1 MAVFH
6 DVDLK
11 LFKGIDGTIVN
22 PANPYEQGSAYF
34 THGDLGD
41 QVQNHMEEL
50 AEKTE
55 VGRRDFFRSACGFA
69 GAMLAVNA
77 ATGMKF
83 FNVNEAEARE
93 VAATAEVKSF
103 LKGNMGPVVD
113 QHTHICTRAEGY
125 IRGVNTTDA
134 GMYFVDLLDGLG
146 KAMGLPNGTS
156 DMNVEN
162 YGKLL
167 LDGSDTDVGIFN
179 PFGFREDYG
188 GKDMIPME
196 EQAEVKAMWP
206 DRTIMMAGGLTP
218 NQGVT
223 ETLERLEDYVT
234 NYSTSGLKLYTFDST
249 PQKGWWFDDEKRAYP
264 MWEKC
269 LELGINNVGC
279 HKGIPFGQFMARYA
293 HVEDFDQAC
302 DDFLDINF
310 IAFHSAW
317 PYHEELAALKMFK
330 PHRTN
335 LYCEI
340 GSTFAATVSSRP
352 LDCAHVLGTLL
363 RDVGSDYVMW
373 GTDSLLWGNP
383 QWQIDAF
390 RRFQIPDELVEGHG
404 YPQLTD
410 EIKSKVLGGNAARIW
425 GLQSATNELG
435 QPTYRVA

>member
-1 MAVFH
+1 MEFNY
-6 DVDLK
+6 LK
-11 LFKGIDGTIVN
+11 AFKGIDGTPVN
-22 PANPYEQGSAYF
+22 PANPYEQGTAYF
-34 THGDLGD
+34 THGHVGGE
-41 QVQNHMEEL
+41 VQHHMEEL

-83 FNVNEAEARE
+83 FNVDKAEARE

-196 EQAEVKAMWP
+196 EQAEVKKMFP
-206 DRTIMMAGGLTP
+206 DRTIMMAGGLMP

-249 PQKGWWFDDEKRAYP
+249 PQKGWWFDDVERAYP

-352 LDCAHVLGTLL
+352 VDCAHVLGTLL

-390 RRFQIPDELVEGHG
+390 RRFQIPDELIEGHG

-410 EIKSKVLGGNAARIW
+410 EIKAKVLGGNAARIW
-425 GLQSATNELG
+425 GLKSATNELG

>member
-1 MAVFH
+1 
-6 DVDLK
+6 
-11 LFKGIDGTIVN
+11 
-22 PANPYEQGSAYF
+22 
-34 THGDLGD
+34 
-41 QVQNHMEEL
+41 
-50 AEKTE
+50 
-55 VGRRDFFRSACGFA
+55 
-69 GAMLAVNA
+69 MLAVNA

-83 FNVNEAEARE
+83 FKVDEAEARE
-93 VAATAEVKSF
+93 IAATSEVKDF

-113 QHTHICTRAEGY
+113 QHTHICTREEGY
-125 IRGVNTTDA
+125 IKGVNTTEA
-134 GMYFVDLLDGLG
+134 GMWFVDLLDGLG

-196 EQAEVKAMWP
+196 EQAQVKEQWP
-206 DRTIMMAGGLTP
+206 NRTIMLAGGLTP

-234 NYSTSGLKLYTFDST
+234 NYNTSGLKLYTFDST
-249 PQKGWWFDDEKRAYP
+249 PQKGWWFDDEKLAYP
-264 MWEKC
+264 IWEKC
-269 LELGINNVGC
+269 LELGIHNVGC

-293 HVEDFDQAC
+293 HVEDFDKAC

-330 PHRTN
+330 PQRTN
-335 LYCEI
+335 LYCEL

-352 LDCAHVLGTLL
+352 IDCAHVLGTLL
-363 RDVGSDYVMW
+363 RDVGSDHVLW

-390 RRFQIPDELVEGHG
+390 RRFQIPDELIEGHG

-410 EIKSKVLGGNAARIW
+410 EIKAKVLGGNAARLW
-425 GLQSATNELG
+425 NLESAKNELG
-435 QPTYRVA
+435 QPTYRVT